1 MDKNKKEEKMTL
13 DELGLTVEDYLS
25 YIRGTASE
33 EINEIIDKHLNE
45 LEIIKTKKP

>member
-1 MDKNKKEEKMTL
+1 MDKKKKDKKVTL
-13 DELGLTVEDYLS
+13 NDLGLTVEDYLS

-33 EINEIIDKHLNE
+33 EINEIIDKHWNE